1 VIGNFFFAT
10 EVVEGCIC
18 VEMRW
23 KDSER
28 EGVLHI
34 PPRAAEQLRLSG
46 LQQFETG
53 SAYRFTMAMG
63 IGVGLG
69 LLTTTPLYLIGDVS
83 VWEKQWGRLEHRDPR
98 GITH

>member
-1 VIGNFFFAT
+1 MIGHFFFAT
-10 EVVEGCIC
+10 EIVEGCIC

-23 KDSER
+23 NDGKR

-34 PPRAAEQLRLSG
+34 PPLAADQLRLSG

-53 SAYRFTMAMG
+53 SAYRFTMALG

-69 LLTTTPLYLIGDVS
+69 ILTSTPLYLTGDMS
-83 VWEKQWGRLEHRDPR
+83 VWDNQWGRLEQRDPR